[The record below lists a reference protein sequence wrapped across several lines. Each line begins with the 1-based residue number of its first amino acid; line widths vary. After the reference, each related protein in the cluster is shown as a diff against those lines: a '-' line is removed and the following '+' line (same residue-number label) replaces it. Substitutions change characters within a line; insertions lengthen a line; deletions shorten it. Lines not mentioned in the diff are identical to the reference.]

1 MKLVI
6 GGTSQG
12 KKDYVLGKLQQRPVQ
27 VWDGELPEEKET
39 EKTIVINHLHLWV
52 RKRLEAQ
59 GEPECELETWL
70 AVHPDSI
77 LISDEIGN
85 GIVPMDAFE
94 RAYRERTGRILVNLA
109 GKADTVE
116 RVFCGIGQKLK

>member
-12 KKDYVLGKLQQRPVQ
+12 KKDYVLGRLQQSPVQ

-39 EKTIVINHLHLWV
+39 EQTIVIDHLHLWV

-59 GEPECELETWL
+59 GEPEIELEAWL
-70 AVHPDSI
+70 SEHPDSI